1 MIDSILKELEA
12 LADSKYREFNRKI
25 VQTKQQVLGVKIP
38 LLRKIAQKIAK
49 NNPIEFIKIEKPNI
63 YEIILLEGFVL
74 AYMQKSFL
82 ETLSLFDNY
91 LTKVD
96 SWAQIDSV
104 VSSFKS
110 IQKEKSEVLEIVKE
124 YLKSD
129 REFVVRTGLVI
140 LLVYYVEQ
148 KNLDMIFKLSQDVK
162 HQGYYVKM
170 ANAWLISICMVKFP
184 KETLLFF
191 KDNRL
196 DKFTHNKAIQKSR
209 ESFRLFSEYKDI
221 LLKLKKS

>member
-1 MIDSILKELEA
+1 MIDSILKELET

-38 LLRKIAQKIAK
+38 LLRKIAKRVAK
-49 NNPIEFIKIEKPNI
+49 DNPIEFIKAQKPNI
-63 YEIILLEGFVL
+63 YEMILLEGFVL

-82 ETLSLFDNY
+82 ETLPLFDNY

-140 LLVYYVEQ
+140 LLVYYV
-148 KNLDMIFKLSQDVK
+148 
-162 HQGYYVKM
+162 
-170 ANAWLISICMVKFP
+170 
-184 KETLLFF
+184 
-191 KDNRL
+191 
-196 DKFTHNKAIQKSR
+196 
-209 ESFRLFSEYKDI
+209 
-221 LLKLKKS
+221 